1 MLVEGQKTDVKIMEH
16 LLSIYNIREHHQ
28 IVSYKTN
35 IYVLYKKL
43 FAEEDPESLD
53 LLQVLKENEKDES
66 KKQIFDERYSDILL
80 IFDLDPQD
88 KEYSSEKICRMLEYF
103 NESTENGKL
112 YINYP
117 MVESF
122 YHLKSLPDPEY
133 HIRTVSLDEL
143 ERKEYKTRVRDECL
157 CNFRDFAES
166 KEECNIVIRQN
177 LEKALRIMG
186 KIADGNLFLPPS
198 LEILSVQDIKMKKDR
213 ILYVLCT
220 CVFYIVDFNP
230 KLIVSDFGNP
240 SDTDITKTE

>member
-1 MLVEGQKTDVKIMEH
+1 MDKQNAKILMLVEGQKTDVKIMDH
-16 LLSIYNIREHHQ
+16 LLSVYGIRDHHQ

-35 IYVLYKKL
+35 IYILYKKM
-43 FAEEDPESLD
+43 FSADDPDSLD

-66 KKQIFDERYSDILL
+66 KKKIFDERYSDILL

-88 KEYSSEKICRMLEYF
+88 TEFSSEKIRRMLEYF

-133 HIRTVSLDEL
+133 NNRTVSLDEL
-143 ERKEYKTRVRDECL
+143 ARREYKVRVRNECL
-157 CNFRDFAES
+157 CNFRDYALN
-166 KEECNIVIRQN
+166 KEACNIVITQN
-177 LEKALRIMG
+177 IKKAQYITNR
-186 KIADGNLFLPPS
+186 KSDGNSSLPS
-198 LEILSVQDIKMKKDR
+198 SIEILQQQVEKMSQDK

-220 CVFYIVDFNP
+220 CVFYINDYNP
-230 KLIVSDFGNP
+230 RLVSYD
-240 SDTDITKTE
+240 